1 MARYLAYTSPARG
14 HLYPIVPTLLELCAL
29 AMRSMSAR

>member
-14 HLYPIVPTLLELCAL
+14 HLYPIVPTLREL
-29 AMRSMSAR
+29 RRRGH